1 MGSIEMNIIEY
12 CNKNLIKTLPI
23 RIDITGIK
31 KIYCDANSG
40 DNKWED
46 GMGNFKVSDFAK
58 YTLAQCKGL
67 TEMYLG
73 ETDHIGI
80 DCTNI
85 QQFDI
90 DDITG
95 NYLDS
100 EHAKE
105 CKEYPHFLSLTKKMP
120 HYFIKTDY
128 KKRKS
133 DTTWDHDILYNGCW
147 GWAKKNTI
155 IQNAECEIPT
165 IQFKSK
171 SKNETEVSGIFA
183 DNLDD
188 LETDSISSFHEF
200 EKRIYT
206 KEQLNDIIDKLP
218 ESSYECGN
226 DNYAFYM
233 ICALKKAGA
242 SRKQVKDLMMKAG
255 TDFNKEWF
263 GNSWRQD
270 TSMYAYD
277 ISYVLSKSKW
287 KEPPVCLIDTDILIE
302 PKKEKES
309 LHDIIWGLFFEWTK
323 NNNLVRIKNTEIV
336 LKMKTE
342 YYGEEISKSSQETL
356 NIFISSS
363 PYVLSLFDGKSLKGK
378 RENLSCFLKENQPK
392 EEFPFVEYNWKYF
405 GYLNGLF
412 NIETGLFC
420 TEDFPKE
427 VLCRNYFNEDYEPL
441 TEIPDCLRTIYMD
454 QKFNNDTIDI
464 HLGLLGRSFYP
475 INHLEDWGV
484 VLVNYGVSNTGK
496 STTIEMINKSLNQL
510 KTKTIGSQSNDKSR
524 FALDG
529 KNNNELLIIN
539 EAENLPN
546 AIGAELFKSM
556 CRGEKVEIEGKGKD
570 CISEDWT
577 TPMLLAS
584 NTEIPYKDKS
594 GGVGNRIVYFK
605 HSVIINPDPKIKI
618 ELHSLIPKLIPFL
631 CNKYLSIAPKPLEL
645 TPQICNWKEEVSE
658 NDDEFKAW
666 INSLNDDVYLQI
678 KFAQDK
684 TIKPKELQDAFDN
697 HMKFTLRSS
706 KTIRIGL
713 NEQALLG
720 LKGIEKH
727 SMKYCKSCEKKSER
741 DCCDNYSQTNR
752 VNKLVYTNCEL
763 IDGGLN
769 KNKNMDLDIE

>member
-1 MGSIEMNIIEY
+1 MASTEMDIIEY
-12 CNKNLIKTLPI
+12 CNKNMIKTLPI
-23 RIDITGIK
+23 RIDITGIEK
-31 KIYCDANSG
+31 KYCDDAYGN
-40 DNKWED
+40 NRWED
-46 GMGNFKVSDFAK
+46 GGYNYKVNDFRK
-58 YTLAQCKGL
+58 YTLAQCQGL
-67 TEMYLG
+67 TKMYLD

-80 DCTNI
+80 DCTNT
-85 QQFDI
+85 QQLDI
-90 DDITG
+90 DDETG
-95 NYLDS
+95 LYLDS

-105 CKEYPHFLSLTKKMP
+105 CKEYPHFLSLKKKMP

-128 KKRKS
+128 KEQKS
-133 DTTWDHDILYNGCW
+133 DTTWAHDVLYKGCW
-147 GWAKKNTI
+147 AWCHKNTKMV
-155 IQNAECEIPT
+155 NSNNPIPT

-171 SKNETEVSGIFA
+171 TETKVAGIFA

-206 KEQLNDIIDKLP
+206 KEQLNDIINELP

-270 TSMYAYD
+270 TSKYAFD

-287 KEPPVCLIDTDILIE
+287 KEPPVCLIDTDTLIE
-302 PKKEKES
+302 PKKEKENC
-309 LHDIIWGLFFEWTK
+309 HDIIWGLFFEWTK

-342 YYGEEISKSSQETL
+342 YYGEEISKSCQETL

-363 PYVLSLFDGKSLKGK
+363 PYVLSLFDGKGLKGK
-378 RENLSCFLKENQPK
+378 RENLGCFLKGNQPK
-392 EEFPFVEYNWKYF
+392 DEFPFVEYNWKYF

-412 NIETGLFC
+412 NIETGLFL

-427 VLCRNYFNEDYEPL
+427 VLCRNYFNEDYNPL
-441 TEIPDCLRTIYMD
+441 TEVPDCLRTIYKD
-454 QKFNNDTIDI
+454 QYFTNDTIDI
-464 HLGLLGRSFYP
+464 HLALLGRSFYP

-510 KTKTIGSQSNDKSR
+510 KTKTIGSQGNDKSR

-539 EAENLPN
+539 EAENLPQ

-556 CRGEKVEIEGKGKD
+556 CRGEKVEIEGKCKD

-605 HSVIINPDPKIKI
+605 HSVIVNPDPKIKI

-631 CNKYLSIAPKPLEL
+631 CNKYLGIAPKPLEL

-666 INSLNDDVYLQI
+666 INSLNEDVYLQI
-678 KFAQDK
+678 KFAKGK

-727 SMKYCKSCEKKSER
+727 SIHYCKSCENKSEKG
-741 DCCDNYSQTNR
+741 CCDDYSQTNR
-752 VNKLVYTNCEL
+752 AKKVVFTNCEL
-763 IDGGLN
+763 MEVLTRIR
-769 KNKNMDLDIE
+769 ITTWI

>member
-1 MGSIEMNIIEY
+1 MGSTEMNIIKY
-12 CNKNLIKTLPI
+12 CELNKIKTLPI
-23 RIDITGIK
+23 RIDIRGYK
-31 KIYCDANSG
+31 KIYCDANYG
-40 DNKWED
+40 NNVWED
-46 GMGNFKVSDFAK
+46 GMNNFKVSDFSK
-58 YTLAQCKGL
+58 YTLAQCQGL
-67 TEMYLG
+67 TEMYIT
-73 ETDHIGI
+73 ETDYIGV
-80 DCTNI
+80 DCTQI

-90 DDITG
+90 DDTTG
-95 NYLDS
+95 KYLDS

-105 CKEYPHFLSLTKKMP
+105 CKEYPHFLSLTKQMP

-128 KKRKS
+128 KNRKS
-133 DTTWDHDILYNGCW
+133 DTPWDHDILYKGCW
-147 GWAKKNTI
+147 GWSHKNTT
-155 IQNAECEIPT
+155 IQNANYEIPT

-171 SKNETEVSGIFA
+171 TKDKSDDGIFA
-183 DNLDD
+183 NDLDN
-188 LETDSISSFHEF
+188 LETDSVSSFQ
-200 EKRIYT
+200 EKRTYT
-206 KEQLNDIIDKLP
+206 KEQLDEIINGLP
-218 ESSYECGN
+218 KSSYEIGN

-233 ICALKKAGA
+233 ICALKKSGA
-242 SRKQVKDLMMKAG
+242 TRKQVKDLMMKAG
-255 TDFNKEWF
+255 EDFNKEWF

-270 TSMYAYD
+270 TTKYVFD
-277 ISYVLSKSKW
+277 ISYVLSKSSW
-287 KEPPVCLIDTDILIE
+287 KEPPVCLIDIDALVE
-302 PKKEKES
+302 PKKDKENC
-309 LHDIIWGLFFEWTK
+309 HDIIWGLFFEWSK
-323 NNNLVRIKNTEIV
+323 NNNLVRIKDTEIV

-342 YYGEEISKSSQETL
+342 YYGEEISKSCQETL

-363 PYVLSLFDGKSLKGK
+363 PYVLSLFNGKALKGK

-412 NIETGLFC
+412 NIETGEFV
-420 TEDFPKE
+420 TKDFPKE
-427 VLCRNYFNEDYEPL
+427 VLCRNYFNEDYDPL
-441 TEIPDCLRTIYMD
+441 TEVPDCLKTIYMD

-464 HLGLLGRSFYP
+464 HLALLGRSFYP

-605 HSVIINPDPKIKI
+605 HSVIINPNPQIKI
-618 ELHSLIPKLIPFL
+618 ELHSNIPKLVPFL
-631 CNKYLSIAPKPLEL
+631 CKKYLSLATKPLEL
-645 TPQICNWKEEVSE
+645 TPQICSWKEEVSE

-666 INSLNDDVYLQI
+666 INALNDDVYLQI
-678 KFAQDK
+678 KFAEGK
-684 TIKPKELQDAFDN
+684 SIKPKQLQDAFDN
-697 HMKFTLRSS
+697 HMKYTLKQSQ
-706 KTIRIGL
+706 TIRIGL

-727 SMKYCKSCEKKSER
+727 SVNYCKSCEKKWEKG
-741 DCCDNYSQTNR
+741 CCDNYSQENR
-752 VNKLVYTNCEL
+752 CKKVVFTNCEL

-769 KNKNMDLDIE
+769 KDKKDYCDIE